1 MLPSQATYL
10 ELLRASLWEREAVVV
25 APIDWPAVVALAQR
39 QSTLCLVAHAAFQ
52 LDGPLQPPAAWQS
65 QLQAQLMKT
74 VNAHASTNRMIA
86 RMARALQNEDI
97 HPVLLKGQGMAA
109 YYHQPLLRQCG
120 DIDLYVGVASYEQAC
135 RIVDEQA
142 KAFSHNL
149 QTSVNSSA
157 VLSAASSHSTDKH
170 YAVELGKGL
179 SLELH
184 QYTEKLSSPKRD
196 AVYQQISDV
205 GTSQQLVP
213 MTFDGVEVMTPSD
226 DFNAF
231 YVFHHL
237 WHHVIG
243 MGLGQRQLCD
253 WAVFLHTHAGKL
265 DVAKLELWLKEM
277 DLLDIWR
284 VFGCMVVRH
293 LGLPAEEMPFYDER
307 LHRRADRLLTYMLR
321 EGNNFDFKYGR
332 SENPLLRKTATFR
345 YIHRKLFRL
354 LPIFPAVALRTYRHE
369 LVEAARKI
377 LVL

>member
-25 APIDWPAVVALAQR
+25 APVDWPAVVALAQR
-39 QSTLCLVAHAAFQ
+39 QSTLCLVAQAALQ
-52 LDGPLQPPAAWQS
+52 LDGSLQPPAALQS

-86 RMARALQNEDI
+86 RMARALQDEGI
-97 HPVLLKGQGMAA
+97 RPVLLKGQGMAA
-109 YYHQPLLRQCG
+109 YYHQPLLRECG
-120 DIDLYVGVASYEQAC
+120 DIDLYVGAASYEQAC

-142 KAFSHNL
+142 AAITQKAHD
-149 QTSVNSSA
+149 A
-157 VLSAASSHSTDKH
+157 HEASSEEASASFSLSTDKH

-196 AVYQQISDV
+196 AIYQQISDV

-253 WAVFLHTHAGKL
+253 WAVFLHTHARKFDVSKL
-265 DVAKLELWLKEM
+265 GQWLKEM

-307 LHRRADRLLTYMLR
+307 LYRRADKLLAYMLR
-321 EGNNFDFKYGR
+321 EGNNLDFKYGR
-332 SENPLLRKTATFR
+332 SENLLLRKTATFR
-345 YIHRKLFRL
+345 YIHRKLFHL
-354 LPIFPAVALRTYRHE
+354 LPIFPSIAVRTYLHE
-369 LVEAARKI
+369 LGEAVKKVFR
-377 LVL
+377 